1 MRVVVEADEV
11 EFALVSAEERS
22 RNWYLNVGAA
32 VAAAVVVTVAVATVA
47 VAAAVTHVTCAWE
60 KEEVFAEVNTKVV
73 AAASMG
79 AVAIVQVAT
88 EHPSLVHSTKHFK
101 KYNTLPT
108 KFLKE

>member
-1 MRVVVEADEV
+1 MRVVVEAEEV
-11 EFALVSAEERS
+11 EFALVLAEERS

-32 VAAAVVVTVAVATVA
+32 VAAAAVVVTVAVATVA

-88 EHPSLVHSTKHFK
+88 EHPSLVHSTKHK
-101 KYNTLPT
+101 KNTT
-108 KFLKE
+108 HYQQSF